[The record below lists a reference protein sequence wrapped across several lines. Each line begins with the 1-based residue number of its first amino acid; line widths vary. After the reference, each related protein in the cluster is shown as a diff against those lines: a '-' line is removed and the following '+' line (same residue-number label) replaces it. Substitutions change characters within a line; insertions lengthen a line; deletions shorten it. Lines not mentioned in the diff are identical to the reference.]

1 MAPFARWVCALL
13 VLLCQYQPT
22 SSQTVH
28 KLAIRSDVRFR
39 FATTEVEC
47 VMSND
52 KSSPHELMFDFT
64 LPKGAFITNF
74 SMTIEGKEYPGQV
87 KEKGQAREQY
97 LTALTKGHTGGLVEE
112 STRHTN
118 TFDVS
123 INIQAGGNVTFTLL
137 YQELL
142 RRRFGSYEHLVH
154 VNPNTGAKDFSIEVY
169 VQELTEIK
177 DVKTPPLRKDILSN
191 AVSEGQNAL
200 TKISQPTP
208 TAAHVVFHPT
218 QSELK
223 NTGSGWFVVQY
234 DVASANT
241 GELLV
246 VDGYFVHFFVPPSD
260 LAPLPLDIVFVLD
273 RSGSMIGRPIVQL
286 RNAMTNILRDVREI
300 DRLNIIIFNDEVEN
314 WQDGL
319 VEATKTNINKAVQYV
334 NNIWAVGW
342 TNIHAA
348 FMRGLRLLKEARAE
362 NRVPVLFFLTDGR
375 ATAGWTSSNQIIND
389 VTSNNDGVAN
399 VYCLAFGSSADYE
412 LMKQVSAKNNG
423 FARKVYPA
431 ADAALQV
438 TGLYTEISTVI
449 LRDMTITYY
458 DSGNT
463 DNSLVRIDNSSLT
476 TCVFPTMFGQADAV
490 VAGRIDNPTAIDLS
504 QAMGLTLTVSGQGAT
519 GQVNLVLDESLVT
532 QLTLNTIG
540 ENRFWSVPRDLAD
553 MTERS
558 WAYLTIKQLLQQK
571 EAFKTNETLVKELDT
586 KILELSLQYHFVTP
600 LTSMVVTRPEDADK
614 KADDNAPSAAS
625 FADTDERNAD
635 SPGLMRTSSVRQH
648 YQYMGP
654 PHRPRYA
661 SMLPLMGY
669 FGPVFPDQNHMDVG
683 RRGMPN
689 KDRRGPKSQKK
700 LCKSNSRVILQA
712 ALLSD
717 SSSDPKIC
725 FELHPKADIN
735 YTLFEYTTENFRIVT
750 GQKDKQMSFLAIY
763 RGAENV
769 NISVNDDGNLDV
781 LHDPSGSSTLFN
793 DLSKAPNTLDLQVG
807 AFHVSVLV
815 AKTKCSTTFLAVKVR
830 TTSNLA
836 HARRLHGGVLGDA
849 MVGND
854 QKSKKNGKVAQQ
866 CAQLFKTT
874 NHNSRRLGDREL
886 TKRYR
891 I

>member
-1 MAPFARWVCALL
+1 MNIRARGTRRHTFTLLEYSQEKRTESKQATFHELHRVNQDATATQTVREATLNLGNIRRIEKVAGVVCGSTSLPTGRLVQSRVMAPFARWVCALL
-13 VLLCQYQPT
+13 VLLCQYQPA

-118 TFDVS
+118 RFDVS
-123 INIQAGGNVTFTLL
+123 INIRAGGNVTFTLL

-154 VNPNTGAKDFSIEVY
+154 VNPNSGAKDFSIEVY

-177 DVKTPPLRKDILSN
+177 HVRTPQLRKDILSN

-273 RSGSMIGRPIVQL
+273 RSGSMSGRPIEQL
-286 RNAMTNILRDVREI
+286 KDAMTNILRDVREI
-300 DRLNIIIFNDEVEN
+300 DRLNIIIFNGEVEN

-319 VEATKTNINKAVQYV
+319 VEASKTNINKAVQYV
-334 NNIWAVGW
+334 NNIREDGS

-362 NRVPVLFFLTDGR
+362 NRVPVLFFLTDGQ
-375 ATAGWTSSNQIIND
+375 ATSGETSSNQIIND
-389 VTSNNDGVAN
+389 VTSDNDGVAN

-490 VAGRIDNPTAIDLS
+490 VAGRIENPTAIDLS

-532 QLTLNTIG
+532 QLTLNPIG
-540 ENRFWSVPRDLAD
+540 ENRFWSVPRDLAA

-586 KILELSLQYHFVTP
+586 KILALSLQYHFVTP

-635 SPGLMRTSSVRQH
+635 FPGLLRTSSARQH
-648 YQYMGP
+648 HKSMSPLRLAPQRVAAPGGPLAARLSLMDPVRNFMPETEPEGYFSFNRNYMG
-654 PHRPRYA
+654 A
-661 SMLPLMGY
+661 SPDEPLVASNAPVLPEMHF
-669 FGPVFPDQNHMDVG
+669 FGPAGTVG
-683 RRGMPN
+683 RRGMP
-689 KDRRGPKSQKK
+689 KKGRRGPKSEKKVGKK
-700 LCKSNSRVILQA
+700 LCKSNS
-712 ALLSD
+712 S
-717 SSSDPKIC
+717 
-725 FELHPKADIN
+725 ELF
-735 YTLFEYTTENFRIVT
+735 LFPSLVQDVFHIYIIV
-750 GQKDKQMSFLAIY
+750 
-763 RGAENV
+763 
-769 NISVNDDGNLDV
+769 
-781 LHDPSGSSTLFN
+781 ST
-793 DLSKAPNTLDLQVG
+793 
-807 AFHVSVLV
+807 
-815 AKTKCSTTFLAVKVR
+815 
-830 TTSNLA
+830 
-836 HARRLHGGVLGDA
+836 
-849 MVGND
+849 
-854 QKSKKNGKVAQQ
+854 
-866 CAQLFKTT
+866 
-874 NHNSRRLGDREL
+874 
-886 TKRYR
+886 
-891 I
+891 